1 MIDLHRFSL
10 IFTDVLMI
18 SMFHLIFIQFQ
29 HFYINFQLFIFVCHR
44 FVTEFHRLSDD
55 FHLFA
60 LMWIIYDLSY
70 VFHVSSIL
78 IVFQVVVDVEL
89 LLSIVIGYYQISLT
103 VMDFNRF
110 FYDLRKIFIDYSSG
124 VIVFVIRLLYL
135 ASNYILF
142 SCGAAPGRPLAHSPA
157 QNQTLSFWAR
167 ASQLPISLIFVYL
180 DRFHFFLIFIDVT
193 MIFNQFS
200 CISI

>member
-1 MIDLHRFSL
+1 MFLIDLHRFSL

-110 FYDLRKIFIDYSSG
+110 FYDLRKIFIDYSLG
-124 VIVFVIRLLYL
+124 VIVFSPVCFIWHRIIY
-135 ASNYILF
+135 F
-142 SCGAAPGRPLAHSPA
+142 SAAERRPGVRWRIARRRTKPSAFGRGPA
-157 QNQTLSFWAR
+157 NC
-167 ASQLPISLIFVYL
+167 
-180 DRFHFFLIFIDVT
+180 RFH
-193 MIFNQFS
+193 
-200 CISI
+200 

>member
-110 FYDLRKIFIDYSSG
+110 FTIS
-124 VIVFVIRLLYL
+124 
-135 ASNYILF
+135 
-142 SCGAAPGRPLAHSPA
+142 
-157 QNQTLSFWAR
+157 AR
-167 ASQLPISLIFVYL
+167 FSLIILRESLFLSSVCFTWHRIIYFSAAERRPGVRWRIARRRTKPSAFGRGPANC
-180 DRFHFFLIFIDVT
+180 RFH
-193 MIFNQFS
+193 
-200 CISI
+200 

>member
-110 FYDLRKIFIDYSSG
+110 FTISARFSLIILRESLFFHPFALFGIELYTFQLRSG
-124 VIVFVIRLLYL
+124 
-135 ASNYILF
+135 
-142 SCGAAPGRPLAHSPA
+142 
-157 QNQTLSFWAR
+157 AR
-167 ASQLPISLIFVYL
+167 ASAGA
-180 DRFHFFLIFIDVT
+180 
-193 MIFNQFS
+193 
-200 CISI
+200 